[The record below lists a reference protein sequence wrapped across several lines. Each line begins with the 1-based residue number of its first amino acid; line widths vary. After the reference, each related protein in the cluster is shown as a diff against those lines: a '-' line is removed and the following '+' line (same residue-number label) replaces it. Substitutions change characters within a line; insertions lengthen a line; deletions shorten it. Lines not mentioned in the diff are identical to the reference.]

1 MSSKPSRRNRSKRPY
16 QPNPAPERISPAA
29 AASSQAVPPALAE
42 VGTPGARPVRAP
54 SPAATVARNPYI
66 SGDLR
71 RIGILAIIMIA
82 VLVVLSR
89 VL

>member
-1 MSSKPSRRNRSKRPY
+1 MSSKPSRRKRSKRPY
-16 QPNPAPERISPAA
+16 QPDPAPERISSAVAA
-29 AASSQAVPPALAE
+29 DPQAAPSAPAE
-42 VGTPGARPVRAP
+42 VGTAGIRPERVT

-71 RIGILAIIMIA
+71 RIGIIAVIMIA